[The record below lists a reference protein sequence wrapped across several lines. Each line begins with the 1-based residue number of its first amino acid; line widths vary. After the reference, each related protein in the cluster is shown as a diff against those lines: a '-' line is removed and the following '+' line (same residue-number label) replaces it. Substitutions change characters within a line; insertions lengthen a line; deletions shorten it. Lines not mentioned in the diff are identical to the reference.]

1 MSRIRVRMTNFAP
14 EKRKQQMTDKH
25 FTALEFSSLE
35 QFLSHVS
42 YNDGDV
48 AIIDSL
54 QALPAAKALR
64 MGIHAVLLC
73 EKGQLQL
80 DVNGETAVAF
90 EDEILFCP
98 ASGIVDNIIVSRNF
112 QCKLLCLTDN
122 ILKNFILGNAQLLH
136 KAVYVKRIN
145 IIPLDHH
152 AKQRFLNFYAL
163 ARQEMTDTAQPYHKQ
178 MMQSLVQAFLY
189 FLCGQVQKFLEKP
202 SGRSD
207 HLPNEETTAAD
218 YGETLFLRF
227 LDLLANDEVKH
238 HPVDYYAD
246 KLCITP
252 KYLTIICNRKSHK
265 TASDWIRDYTLDE
278 VRYYLRNT
286 DCTIKEIASRMEFS
300 SVQSFGKYVRQH
312 MGVSP
317 NNYRNRRKKF

>member
-1 MSRIRVRMTNFAP
+1 
-14 EKRKQQMTDKH
+14 MTDKH
-25 FTALEFSSLE
+25 ITALGFSSLE

-48 AIIDSL
+48 AIIDAL
-54 QALPAAKALR
+54 QTIPVTEALR
-64 MGIHAVLLC
+64 MGIHVALLC

-80 DVNGETAVAF
+80 DVNGETAVVF

-98 ASGIVDNIIVSRNF
+98 LGGIVDNIVASRNF
-112 QCKLLCLTDN
+112 QCKMLCLTDN
-122 ILKNFILGNAQLLH
+122 ILKSFILGNAQLLH

-152 AKQRFLNFYAL
+152 AKQRFLNFYSL
-163 ARQEMTDTAQPYHKQ
+163 ARQEMADTAQPYHKQ
-178 MMQSLVQAFLY
+178 MMQSLVQAFLF
-189 FLCGQVQKFLEKP
+189 FLCGQVQRFLDEP
-202 SGRSD
+202 SGGAECKTD
-207 HLPNEETTAAD
+207 EETNATD
-218 YGETLFLRF
+218 YGETLFHRF
-227 LDLLANDEVKH
+227 LDLLANDAVKH
-238 HPVDYYAD
+238 HPVDYYAE

-252 KYLTIICNRKSHK
+252 KYLTIICNRKSQK

-278 VRYYLRNT
+278 VRYHLRNT
-286 DCTIKEIASRMEFS
+286 DRTIKEIAAMMGFS

-317 NNYRNRRKKF
+317 NDYRNRRG